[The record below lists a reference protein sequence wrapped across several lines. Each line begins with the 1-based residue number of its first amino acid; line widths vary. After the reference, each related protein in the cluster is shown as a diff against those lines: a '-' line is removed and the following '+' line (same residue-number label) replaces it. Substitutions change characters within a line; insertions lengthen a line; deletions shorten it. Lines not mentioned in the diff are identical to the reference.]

1 MPHWYME
8 SATILHSRALAAI
21 LPTTPKST
29 WGFPGCPI
37 ADRVLSISFFAAG
50 WPDAYATSILAS
62 APTSMGLSFS
72 LGAFAHVYFF
82 SGSYAVYS
90 GSVSPTTGF
99 RGFAPLYQLREVC
112 SVTSSGF
119 ASCTAGKSSAN
130 IAPLGKSLFLGSKDA
145 SSKTPQARKFPCPL
159 PTPA

>member
-8 SATILHSRALAAI
+8 SAIILHSRALAAI

-37 ADRVLSISFFAAG
+37 TDRVLSISFFAAG
-50 WPDAYATSILAS
+50 WPDTYATSILAR

-119 ASCTAGKSSAN
+119 VSFPAGNYPA
-130 IAPLGKSLFLGSKDA
+130 IKSLRDLTLFVRSKDA
-145 SSKTPQARKFPCPL
+145 SSKT
-159 PTPA
+159 